1 MSALTIDAVRS
12 KLAEEREAM
21 LRQLRWL
28 DAALTALDDIVKG
41 VLDGPPATKGEH
53 GPAADTVIVDD
64 PPATTAESK
73 PKQPDKRRRF
83 TDEEKHLAVR
93 EAESGVSDA
102 SVERRLG
109 LSAGSI
115 NRWRKAGFGKKPGAM
130 GGSTTGTNPGR
141 PDKAKT
147 GDGPSARC
155 PVCKA
160 LVPVEDPTQLN
171 ARDNA
176 LLHHLDENPSCMTA
190 VRKAGAK

>member
-1 MSALTIDAVRS
+1 MSALTIDEVRA
-12 KLAEEREAM
+12 KLVDERDA
-21 LRQLRWL
+21 LHRQLRWI
-28 DAALTALDDIVKG
+28 DAALTAIDDIVKG
-41 VLDGPPATKGEH
+41 VLDGRPVIKGER

-64 PPATTAESK
+64 PPKATPAAKTAG
-73 PKQPDKRRRF
+73 KRRRF
-83 TDEEKHLAVR
+83 TDDEKHLAVR
-93 EAESGVSDA
+93 EAESGASDA

-109 LSAGSI
+109 LAAGSI

>member
-1 MSALTIDAVRS
+1 MSALTID
-12 KLAEEREAM
+12 KLREQLTAERDA
-21 LRQLRWL
+21 LQRQLRWIEDSL
-28 DAALTALDDIVKG
+28 IALDDIVKG
-41 VLDGPPATKGEH
+41 VLDGAPVIKVER

-64 PPATTAESK
+64 PPPATTAEAK
-73 PKQPDKRRRF
+73 RTGNRRRF

-102 SVERRLG
+102 SVERRLE
-109 LSAGSI
+109 LAAGSI
-115 NRWRKAGFGKKPGAM
+115 NRWRKAGYGKKPVAM
-130 GGSTTGTNPGR
+130 GGSITGTNPGQ
-141 PDKAKT
+141 PTKAKT
-147 GDGPSARC
+147 AGGPSARC

-160 LVPVEDPTQLN
+160 LVPIEDPTQLN